1 MSDPIQ
7 SISQSNYVLHNIDAK
22 KLYVQE
28 PLFTANSGD
37 AVYVGWRPDE
47 TVLFL
52 HSSVPMSPTGT
63 VYQMSEPI
71 THFER
76 IKVEYWNREFKYM
89 RTTNEFF
96 LEGTS
101 ANDTRFCTSLDVSVS
116 TGNQQRLNMAMT
128 YNASGN
134 LVDSQHALFFAN
146 GGSVTTG
153 NERGLGVHRVIGI
166 NRISGGN
173 A

>member
-1 MSDPIQ
+1 MNTIYDGS
-7 SISQSNYVLHNIDAK
+7 YVLGSTSALTFEAGPGIKID
-22 KLYVQE
+22 E
-28 PLFTANSGD
+28 PSAG
-37 AVYVGWRPDE
+37 AVRIGNDE

-52 HSSVPMSPTGT
+52 HSAVPMSPTGT

-71 THFER
+71 TNFER

-101 ANDTRFCTSLDVSVS
+101 ANDTRFCTSLDVSNP
-116 TGNQQRLNMAMT
+116 TGNQQRLNMTMA
-128 YNASGN
+128 YNTSGN
-134 LVDSQHALFFAN
+134 LVDMQHVLFFAN

-153 NERGLGVHRVIGI
+153 NERGLGVHKVIGI
-166 NRISGGN
+166 NRKEV
-173 A
+173 

>member
-1 MSDPIQ
+1 MADFIANNNYILSNPGVVTDS
-7 SISQSNYVLHNIDAK
+7 SIS
-22 KLYVQE
+22 
-28 PLFTANSGD
+28 GD
-37 AVYVGWRPDE
+37 GTYQAPIGVVPGYNE

-52 HSSVPMSPTGT
+52 HSAVPMSTTGT

-71 THFER
+71 TNFER

-101 ANDTRFCTSLDVSVS
+101 ANNTRFCTSLDVSV
-116 TGNQQRLNMAMT
+116 TTANQQRMIMIMT

-134 LVDSQHALFFAN
+134 LVDTQHTLFFAD
-146 GGSVTTG
+146 GKSVTTG

-166 NRISGGN
+166 NRISGN
-173 A
+173 P